1 MCYTFPMTYQGS
13 GMKVWV
19 LLLFGSVVFCL
30 GSPSAK
36 SKEAADVQTLL
47 ADLAAKIPQ
56 RQDCAP
62 TGSMFAASVS
72 ELDEPG
78 REQVIETQLTQGNI
92 PDFLRKLKPVQLTRK
107 FDDGKT
113 VTATVFA
120 MPDYLSV
127 GSDRDFLHVPMNLYT
142 AKETAT
148 RLGFALPTRKIVD
161 AIFQQ
166 ADVRCAPAPLPAGP
180 RMRSTGYYVA
190 HDQKIKEQF
199 KALGCPPGALVS
211 GHKKDVV
218 LSNRLIENQ
227 GKIAIYGWH
236 RPSGKPIQP
245 LSTIHRANYA
255 DYSHGIRLVS
265 EVVLIDGEPRSLYDI
280 LEDPKL
286 SSLLSDEG
294 AMPAARRFMMREQGQ
309 PVQHAHLSPRN

>member
-1 MCYTFPMTYQGS
+1 MWYTFPMVFKGS
-13 GMKVWV
+13 DLKAWV
-19 LLLFGSVVFCL
+19 PLLFCSVVLCL
-30 GSPSAK
+30 GTSSAM
-36 SKEAADVQTLL
+36 SKESVDVQTLL
-47 ADLAAKIPQ
+47 AGLATRIPQ

-62 TGSMFAASVS
+62 TGSVFAAFVS
-72 ELDEPG
+72 GLDDSG
-78 REQVIETQLTQGNI
+78 REQIIETQLTQGNI
-92 PDFLRKLKPVQLTRK
+92 PDFLRKLKPVQFTRK

-142 AKETAT
+142 ARETAT

-161 AIFQQ
+161 AIFRQ
-166 ADVRCAPAPLPAGP
+166 AEVRCAPAPLPAGP

-190 HDQKIKEQF
+190 HDQKIKGQF
-199 KALGCPPGALVS
+199 SALGCPPGALVS

-245 LSTIHRANYA
+245 LSTIHNASYA

-286 SSLLSDEG
+286 SCLLSDEG
-294 AMPAARRFMMREQGQ
+294 AMPDARRFMRREHGQ
-309 PVQHAHLSPRN
+309 PVRHAQLSSRH

>member
-1 MCYTFPMTYQGS
+1 MIFRVGEK
-13 GMKVWV
+13 KVRVV
-19 LLLFGSVVFCL
+19 LLFCSVALCL
-30 GSPSAK
+30 GTSSAALC
-36 SKEAADVQTLL
+36 KEKESAGARTLL
-47 ADLAAKIPQ
+47 ADLTTKIPP
-56 RQDCAP
+56 RPDRAP
-62 TGSMFAASVS
+62 TGSTFAASVS
-72 ELDEPG
+72 GMDESG
-78 REQVIETQLTQGNI
+78 REQVIGTQLTQGNI
-92 PDFLRKLKPVQLTRK
+92 PDFLRRLKPVRLTRK

-127 GSDRDFLHVPMNLYT
+127 GSDRDFLHVPMNLHT
-142 AKETAT
+142 ARETAT

-199 KALGCPPGALVS
+199 AALGCAPGALVS

-218 LSNRLIENQ
+218 LSNRLIQNQ
-227 GKIAIYGWH
+227 GRIAIYGWH
-236 RPSGKPIQP
+236 LPSGKPIQP
-245 LSTIHRANYA
+245 LSTIHGAKYA

-265 EVVLIDGEPRSLYDI
+265 EIVLIDGQPRSLYDI

-286 SSLLSDEG
+286 AGLLSDEG
-294 AMPAARRFMMREQGQ
+294 AMPEVRRFMGREHEQ
-309 PVQHAHLSPRN
+309 PVQQARLSSRN

>member
-1 MCYTFPMTYQGS
+1 
-13 GMKVWV
+13 MKIRAA
-19 LLLFGSVVFCL
+19 LLFCGVALCL
-30 GSPSAK
+30 GTSFAM
-36 SKEAADVQTLL
+36 SKESDVRTLP
-47 ADLAAKIPQ
+47 ADLAAKIPH
-56 RQDCAP
+56 RPERAP

-72 ELDEPG
+72 GLDESG
-78 REQVIETQLTQGNI
+78 REQVIETELIQGNI
-92 PDFLRKLKPVQLTRK
+92 PAFLRRLKPVRLARK
-107 FDDGKT
+107 FDDGTT

-120 MPDYLSV
+120 MPDYLSI

-180 RMRSTGYYVA
+180 RMRSTGYYLA
-190 HDQKIKEQF
+190 HDRKIKEQF
-199 KALGCPPGALVS
+199 AALGCAPGALVS

-218 LSNRLIENQ
+218 LSNRLSEHQ

-236 RPSGKPIQP
+236 LPSGKPIQP
-245 LSTIHRANYA
+245 LSTIHGAKYA

-265 EVVLIDGEPRSLYDI
+265 EVVLIDGQPRSLYDI

-286 SSLLSDEG
+286 ACLLSDEG
-294 AMPAARRFMMREQGQ
+294 AMPEVRRFMGREREQ
-309 PVQHAHLSPRN
+309 PVQHARLSHSD

>member
-1 MCYTFPMTYQGS
+1 VGRDS
-13 GMKVWV
+13 
-19 LLLFGSVVFCL
+19 
-30 GSPSAK
+30 
-36 SKEAADVQTLL
+36 ADVQALL
-47 ADLAAKIPQ
+47 ANLATKIPL
-56 RQDCAP
+56 RPDRAP

-72 ELDEPG
+72 RLDESG
-78 REQVIETQLTQGNI
+78 REQVISTQVTQGNI
-92 PDFLRKLKPVQLTRK
+92 PDFLRRLKPVRLVGK
-107 FDDGKT
+107 FDDGRT

-127 GSDRDFLHVPMNLYT
+127 GSDSDFLHVPMNLHT
-142 AKETAT
+142 ARETAA

-161 AIFQQ
+161 AIFEQ
-166 ADVRCAPAPLPAGP
+166 AEIRCAPVPLPAGP
-180 RMRSTGYYVA
+180 QMRSTGYYVA
-190 HDQKIKEQF
+190 HDQRIKEQF

-218 LSNRLIENQ
+218 FSNRLILNQ

-245 LSTIHRANYA
+245 LSTIHGASYA

-286 SSLLSDEG
+286 SCLLSDEG
-294 AMPAARRFMMREQGQ
+294 AMPEARRFMAREHGQ
-309 PVQHAHLSPRN
+309 SVQHAQLSPRN